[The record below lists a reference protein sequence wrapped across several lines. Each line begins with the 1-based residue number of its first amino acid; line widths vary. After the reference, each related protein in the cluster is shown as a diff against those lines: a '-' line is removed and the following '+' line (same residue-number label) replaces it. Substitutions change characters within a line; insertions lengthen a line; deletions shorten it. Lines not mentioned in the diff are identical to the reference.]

1 MKKAEKE
8 GPRTTVAGAMVT
20 HGVKCVLDAEYAN
33 MLGNLLK
40 GGK

>member
-1 MKKAEKE
+1 MKQAKKE

-20 HGVKCVLDAEYAN
+20 HRVKCVLGAEYTN
-33 MLGNLLK
+33 VRGNLLK